1 MRRRIHKGR
10 VNIELVGRQI
20 QLEEDRIKSIREE
33 LLISIVRSSKV
44 SFKVAKSILKKRM
57 ISTIESI
64 LN

>member
-1 MRRRIHKGR
+1 MRRRVHKGR

-44 SFKVAKSILKKRM
+44 SFKVAKYILKKRM